1 MSVLIAQRVTA
12 DTAVARAEVLAQHF
26 AQRLARYD
34 AAASFPRENFDELR
48 EAGLLAM
55 TVPERYGGLGF
66 WQAGGRFGTY
76 YAVLEAIARSD
87 SSTAQLLQVHCH
99 ATGMIAGLGTEA
111 QRDFYM
117 KEVAS
122 DGKLIASIGS
132 EAQLR
137 STEMEVYRAELVRH
151 GERYRLNARK
161 AFASLAGGADYFN
174 IWTAAEGDGGF
185 ADRMVVAVIPRD
197 CPGLELI
204 DDWDTLGMRST
215 TSWSMVLHD
224 IDVPAFWVVGAPGDW
239 VRRDQRTFTLAYAAN
254 HLGAA
259 QGAFDFACSYIAAR
273 GHLAKSELIQSKLG
287 DLSSKLFAAR
297 CGLYAAAARWERGD
311 DPNQAELD
319 GVRVLHLAKRV
330 AIEVTSDV
338 YDLCGARATYNLYP
352 LNQAL
357 RDVRS
362 FTLHFRDELY
372 MSQVGRA
379 ELGVPFTVKGD
390 ESGSTPHDQA

>member
-1 MSVLIAQRVTA
+1 
-12 DTAVARAEVLAQHF
+12 
-26 AQRLARYD
+26 
-34 AAASFPRENFDELR
+34 
-48 EAGLLAM
+48 
-55 TVPERYGGLGF
+55 
-66 WQAGGRFGTY
+66 
-76 YAVLEAIARSD
+76 
-87 SSTAQLLQVHCH
+87 LLQVHCH

-197 CPGLELI
+197 CLGLELI

-224 IDVPAFWVVGAPGDW
+224 I
-239 VRRDQRTFTLAYAAN
+239 
-254 HLGAA
+254 
-259 QGAFDFACSYIAAR
+259 
-273 GHLAKSELIQSKLG
+273 
-287 DLSSKLFAAR
+287 
-297 CGLYAAAARWERGD
+297 
-311 DPNQAELD
+311 
-319 GVRVLHLAKRV
+319 
-330 AIEVTSDV
+330 
-338 YDLCGARATYNLYP
+338 
-352 LNQAL
+352 
-357 RDVRS
+357 
-362 FTLHFRDELY
+362 
-372 MSQVGRA
+372 
-379 ELGVPFTVKGD
+379 
-390 ESGSTPHDQA
+390 